1 MKAILIGC
9 VKTKAPEPRPARE
22 LYTSPLFLAR
32 REYAESTGL
41 PWFIVSAR
49 YGLVAPDAIIEPYDA
64 TLAGLDRL
72 GRQTWAHGVR
82 ELLEQELPPERTGT
96 HVLELHL
103 GAQYRR
109 PLERQLW
116 RYQLETP
123 LIHTPGIMSQVN
135 WYKNQIHTAQEA
147 QKWQISSTD

>member
-49 YGLVAPDAIIEPYDA
+49 YGLVTPDAIIEPYDA

-82 ELLEQELPPERTGT
+82 ELLE
-96 HVLELHL
+96 
-103 GAQYRR
+103 
-109 PLERQLW
+109 RQLW
-116 RYQLETP
+116 RYQLEAP

-135 WYKNQIHTAQEA
+135 WYKNQITQEA
-147 QKWQISSTD
+147 